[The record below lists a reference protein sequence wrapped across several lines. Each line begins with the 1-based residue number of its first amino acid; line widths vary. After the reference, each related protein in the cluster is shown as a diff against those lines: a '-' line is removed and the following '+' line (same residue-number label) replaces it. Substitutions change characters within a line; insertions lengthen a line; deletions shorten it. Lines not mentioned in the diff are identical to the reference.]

1 MDKAVSEEEPKLAA
15 LASREGGLDTQVV
28 DYEAQD
34 IQVLKGL
41 EGVRVRPGM
50 YIGDTTERGLHHLV
64 YEVVDNSVDEA
75 MAGACDRIEVVL
87 LKSGGVEVRDNGR
100 GIPVAMPMAIVRIA
114 PMATGRI
121 GAMDIVPITAVKDTD
136 AATAM
141 AITAMMASK
150 SKGARP

>member
-1 MDKAVSEEEPKLAA
+1 MNFHRLFDEKEDLFED
-15 LASREGGLDTQVV
+15 GLFSFL
-28 DYEAQD
+28 Y
-34 IQVLKGL
+34 
-41 EGVRVRPGM
+41 P
-50 YIGDTTERGLHHLV
+50 Y
-64 YEVVDNSVDEA
+64 
-75 MAGACDRIEVVL
+75 
-87 LKSGGVEVRDNGR
+87 LKSTAVIAAMSRAVMATGAMTRR